1 MSADDE
7 QTVDAAAAALARAR
21 ETSDWLSEQFVKRD
35 EHSGFDGDPGY
46 TQLRGGGYF
55 DTDVAQRDK
64 GWTDA
69 ERELAEQ
76 RLLDLAE
83 NGPRADYYRTLP
95 ARERPPGFGDVKVY
109 ERPRPT
115 APWPTHASVPAG
127 KVAKLASEMGLVA
140 EALNYEQRLF
150 DDDRRPEVIAALE
163 KELERLQRG

>member
-1 MSADDE
+1 VKFTAKAGGYNLAVAEPEIEYFRDGRQRQIRPAIFVHFGE
-7 QTVDAAAAALARAR
+7 QSLGP
-21 ETSDWLSEQFVKRD
+21 ESY
-35 EHSGFDGDPGY
+35 SGFDGDPGY

-69 ERELAEQ
+69 EREPAEQ

-95 ARERPPGFGDVKVY
+95 ARERPPGLGDVKVY

-115 APWPTHASVPAG
+115 APWPTHASVPPARWRSSPARWG
-127 KVAKLASEMGLVA
+127 WSPRRSTTSSGCSTTIVAP
-140 EALNYEQRLF
+140 R
-150 DDDRRPEVIAALE
+150 
-163 KELERLQRG
+163 